1 MDANEVLGMIPYVCV
16 FLCRC
21 GSRFQTENRK
31 FYARNIVEMIDSA
44 YGYKEKYF
52 PMFDSVELISVYKDV

>member
-1 MDANEVLGMIPYVCV
+1 MDYNNKVMYPYVCV
-16 FLCRC
+16 FLCRV
-21 GSRFQTENRK
+21 GSRLVTQERK
-31 FYARNIVEMIDSA
+31 FYACNIVEIIDSA

>member
-1 MDANEVLGMIPYVCV
+1 MASDDVLIMDLYVCV

-21 GSRFQTENRK
+21 GSQFRTENRK

>member
-1 MDANEVLGMIPYVCV
+1 MDANDAFTMNPYVCV

-21 GSRFQTENRK
+21 GSRFQTEIRK

-52 PMFDSVELISVYKDV
+52 PMFDCVELISVYKDV

>member
-31 FYARNIVEMIDSA
+31 FYARNIVVMIDRA

>member
-1 MDANEVLGMIPYVCV
+1 MNSTDYIMYPYTCI
-16 FLCRC
+16 FLCRV
-21 GSRFQTENRK
+21 GSRLVTQERK

>member
-1 MDANEVLGMIPYVCV
+1 MDEVLGMIPYVCV

-21 GSRFQTENRK
+21 GSHFRTEQRK

-52 PMFDSVELISVYKDV
+52 PMFDSVELISVYRDV

>member
-1 MDANEVLGMIPYVCV
+1 MDEVLGMIPYVCV
-16 FLCRC
+16 FLCRY
-21 GSRFQTENRK
+21 GSQMRTEQRK

-52 PMFDSVELISVYKDV
+52 PMFDSVELISVYRDV